1 MAKKSWKEKF
11 YVKSDHE
18 IKTTQKSFWGFDS
31 GSKMLIPSPTLI
43 QSYINQSEVGQSLSV
58 QTMRKD
64 LAMEHGADFTCPMTT
79 GIFLRIVAEY
89 NYHKLENNNI
99 QSICPFWRIIEP
111 GSKLYEKLSFDNN
124 FIIRKRTE
132 EEI

>member
-11 YVKSDHE
+11 YAKSNHE
-18 IKTTQKSFWGFDS
+18 IKITHKSFWGFDT

-43 QSYINQSEVGQSLSV
+43 QSYINQSEIGQSLSV
-58 QTMRKD
+58 HTMRKD

-79 GIFLRIVAEY
+79 SIFLRIVAEY
-89 NYHKLENNNI
+89 NYHELENSNT

-111 GSKLYEKLSFDNN
+111 GSKIYEKLSFDNN